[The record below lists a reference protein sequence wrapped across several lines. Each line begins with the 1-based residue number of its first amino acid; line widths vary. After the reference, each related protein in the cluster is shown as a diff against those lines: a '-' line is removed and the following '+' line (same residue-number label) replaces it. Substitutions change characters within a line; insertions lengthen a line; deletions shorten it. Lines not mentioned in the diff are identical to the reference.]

1 MSPTVTPATT
11 ERSVAT
17 DRLRKAEAVAW
28 MASWI
33 AVAIFFGLGPVT
45 VSIGDLRWLSGCVA
59 VGVLM
64 TVVQAA
70 RVGSVARSQHDRLNR
85 LVAGVAAFYPLTVLG
100 LMWHLA
106 YGFLYWIFNFGLS
119 WFMRPGTEA
128 PVFRYASLVSLVV
141 PVVLGWGFVHVAV
154 VSMADRLYGGE
165 RPERSLAFRKA
176 VRNNRLL
183 VAASVLGIV
192 ITLVV
197 LVYIVLYAHSL
208 RNLMLVQFSVL
219 VVSSQLWALGKN
231 EEGSAAAAAS
241 ARVAAEALAPAPA
254 TRADGLKALAK
265 LLEAAQYEV
274 VSLADSVDPFSA
286 GVDLIGLLKPAAIAI
301 VAIGPD
307 ESDSAAHVKTA
318 AALRPFAWE
327 YIRRYFPRSV
337 SSVDAVL
344 VFVELEPDAALMHFA
359 GQELLRVIRL
369 SGERINSILEL
380 QDEDTLRQAAGD
392 LLNLNPDG
400 LGRVESHADK

>member
-1 MSPTVTPATT
+1 MSPAVTPATT
-11 ERSVAT
+11 ERRAAT
-17 DRLRKAEAVAW
+17 ERLQKAEAVAW

-70 RVGSVARSQHDRLNR
+70 RVGSVARSQHDRLNS

-106 YGFLYWIFNFGLS
+106 YGFLYWIFNFSLP
-119 WFMRPGTEA
+119 WFMRPGTEV

-165 RPERSLAFRKA
+165 RPERSAAFREA

-183 VAASVLGIV
+183 VAASVFGIV
-192 ITLVV
+192 ITLAV

-208 RNLMLVQFSVL
+208 RNLMLVQFGVL

-231 EEGSAAAAAS
+231 EERAA
-241 ARVAAEALAPAPA
+241 VGAAEAPA
-254 TRADGLKALAK
+254 TRADALKALAK

-274 VSLADSVDPFSA
+274 VSLANSVDPFSA

-301 VAIGPD
+301 VAIGP
-307 ESDSAAHVKTA
+307 EKSDSAAHIKTA

-344 VFVELEPDAALMHFA
+344 VFVELEPDAALVDYA

-369 SGERINSILEL
+369 SGARINSILEL
-380 QDEDTLRQAAGD
+380 QDNDTLRQAAGN